1 MRVTTASPD
10 SAETESTR
18 ISRRGWLF
26 LGALGLSIAGTA
38 WGFLDATSIAVI
50 DGGTDEGS
58 VYAGLFVS
66 LGLVFTAITVPLVPR
81 ACRLLGETGAFSLS
95 RWGMVVS
102 TIAVGLVILAGFAD
116 ERVLLIYAPFYGVFV
131 GLALV
136 LNPLFASRM
145 MGKAGMAR
153 AYARLSVVGGL
164 AWAIGA
170 LVGGWITDHTSSG
183 WGLLAMG
190 IAAIPLALLT
200 MTSAEPGETA
210 VDAGD
215 EAEKATEA
223 KPKSGPRASL
233 AALRANPTLLK
244 ITIFA
249 AAIAFFASP
258 LVSLIVPI
266 ADELYH
272 RTFITSAS
280 IMMAG
285 LSVGEMLTPV
295 IVGGLKKRFNDLHG
309 AAVASLACGLLL
321 IVFTL
326 DALFFQGNVELAF
339 WVVLSLAFGGA
350 RYASRALALGA
361 ASTSR
366 PGESEVSTMS
376 IYFLAVMVTAP
387 IGVAWWSLVIEY
399 VNVVTALLVGA
410 AGTIAISLWLLRQPQ
425 VSRPPRAIQ

>member
-1 MRVTTASPD
+1 
-10 SAETESTR
+10 
-18 ISRRGWLF
+18 
-26 LGALGLSIAGTA
+26 
-38 WGFLDATSIAVI
+38 
-50 DGGTDEGS
+50 
-58 VYAGLFVS
+58 
-66 LGLVFTAITVPLVPR
+66 
-81 ACRLLGETGAFSLS
+81 
-95 RWGMVVS
+95 
-102 TIAVGLVILAGFAD
+102 
-116 ERVLLIYAPFYGVFV
+116 
-131 GLALV
+131 
-136 LNPLFASRM
+136 
-145 MGKAGMAR
+145 
-153 AYARLSVVGGL
+153 

-200 MTSAEPGETA
+200 MTSAERGETA
-210 VDAGD
+210 VDAHD
-215 EAEKATEA
+215 EVEKVREA
-223 KPKSGPRASL
+223 QPKSGLRASL

-244 ITIFA
+244 VTVFA

-285 LSVGEMLTPV
+285 LSFGEMLTPV
-295 IVGGLKKRFNDLHG
+295 IVGGLKKRFDDLRA
-309 AAVASLACGLLL
+309 AAVAALGCGLLL
-321 IVFTL
+321 VVFTL

-366 PGESEVSTMS
+366 PGESEVSNMS
-376 IYFLAVMVTAP
+376 IYFLAVMITAP
-387 IGVAWWSLVIEY
+387 IGVAWWSLMIEY

-410 AGTIAISLWLLRQPQ
+410 AGTIAVSLWLLRQTQ
-425 VSRPPRAIQ
+425 VSRLPRVIH